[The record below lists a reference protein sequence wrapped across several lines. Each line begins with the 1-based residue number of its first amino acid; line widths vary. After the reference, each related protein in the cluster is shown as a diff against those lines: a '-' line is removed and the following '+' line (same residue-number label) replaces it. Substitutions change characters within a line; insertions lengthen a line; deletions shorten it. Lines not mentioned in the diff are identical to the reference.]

1 MKPYLF
7 SNWGPKLRTFA
18 HVKQRI
24 TNWPTVVGMRFSP
37 NWQGLRLLHF
47 REGLNLLCRGG
58 TQDWDVVSAL
68 AVNDEYRLALDYL
81 GRQKGQP
88 LVLDMGANIG
98 VFSLLAAQ
106 RSTAATIHA
115 FEPAPA
121 NIKMFQLNLLAN
133 DVLASR
139 IQLHPEAVGGHS
151 RMAEFFYDAQN
162 PQASRLE
169 SGSPGGFKV
178 QIRAFAEV
186 VNALQKPVTLA
197 KMDIESAEYEL
208 IQETPAEVW
217 HQIAAIS
224 IELHPT
230 PNGPDRAQDFLKRI
244 REVGFDQIAPESP
257 PGCYFISRSRPLR

>member
-7 SNWGPKLRTFA
+7 RNWGPKLRTFA

-24 TNWPTVVGMRFSP
+24 SNWPSVVAMRFRP
-37 NWQGLRLLHF
+37 NWQGLRLVHF
-47 REGLNLLCRGG
+47 REGLNLICRGG

-68 AVNDEYRLALDYL
+68 AVNDEYKLALDYL
-81 GRQKGQP
+81 RGQKGHP

-106 RSTAATIHA
+106 CSLSAEIHA
-115 FEPAPA
+115 YEPAPA
-121 NIKMFQLNLLAN
+121 NIKMFQLNVMAN
-133 DVLASR
+133 DSLAPR

-169 SGSPGGFKV
+169 SGAPAGFKV
-178 QIRAFAEV
+178 QIRAFADV
-186 VNALQKPVTLA
+186 VSALPQPVALA

-217 HQIAAIS
+217 RKIMAFS
-224 IELHPT
+224 VELHPT

-244 REVGFDQIAPESP
+244 RELGFDSIEPESA
-257 PGCYFISRSRPLR
+257 PGCYFICRS